1 MNSVVFVL
9 LATLSIFDYPARQP
23 MHERLSRQFIVAS
36 RQGDTVTMEET
47 CRKGVQLL
55 PDDPTWHYNLACSLA
70 YFDNCETEAF
80 DELEKAIDLG
90 FRDVAAIQKDADLKR
105 ISKLPRFAQLVE
117 YAKEMK
123 DRPLMLGPMA
133 NVPAT
138 GIFGKSI
145 ALGEQNFAW
154 DFDFG
159 AFVAKLKL
167 AKSADGANL
176 GDLYMNRDHW
186 HSSIAVT
193 NYPGLTEVRLDKD
206 GRARQLDVT
215 IPNIL
220 FPYPVFGN
228 SSMAF
233 SDRPNGLRSIPRALV
248 TTEVLKLKRMQ
259 KFYLSNQVWVFPTNT
274 DTAPVGTNGDVIASI
289 TPYWL
294 TSAGRSY
301 SDKPYLKAA
310 IETSA
315 AFKREVK
322 AELVKRNLLAPTI
335 MTLIRKNLKTVERE
349 DDYLTERAHPTALP
363 PVGVDSARLVAA
375 ARALSIAEIP
385 PLVTITV
392 RQMPPQKPAI
402 HPELTYASSFA
413 WAFVLRAEDETRE
426 FFIEAQGAK
435 EFAFFQSHGDA
446 VNCKIERIQS
456 NAIRLT
462 LGKSS
467 LNPTNRLDITVVG
480 RNPGTGW
487 GAPSYVSFARMD
499 YSAPYS
505 DSALTILPPP
515 EETK

>member
-1 MNSVVFVL
+1 MSSVVFAL
-9 LATLSIFDYPARQP
+9 FATLSIFDYPARQP

-36 RQGDTVTMEET
+36 RQGDTATMEET

-70 YFDNCETEAF
+70 YFGDRETEAF
-80 DELEKAIDLG
+80 DELEKAIDFG
-90 FRDVAAIQKDADLKR
+90 FRDVAAIEKDADLKR
-105 ISKLPRFAQLVE
+105 IAKSPRFAQLVE
-117 YAKEMK
+117 YAKEIK
-123 DRPLMLGPMA
+123 GRPLMLGPMA

-159 AFVAKLKL
+159 VFVAKLKL
-167 AKSADGANL
+167 AKAVDGANL
-176 GDLYMNRDHW
+176 GDIYMNRDHW
-186 HSSIAVT
+186 HSSIAVKD
-193 NYPGLTEVRLDKD
+193 YPGLTEVRLDND
-206 GRARQLDVT
+206 GRARNLDTT

-228 SSMAF
+228 SSMAYA
-233 SDRPNGLRSIPRALV
+233 NGAYWRSIPRALM

-259 KFYLSNQVWVFPTNT
+259 KFYLSNQVWVFPSNL
-274 DTAPVGTNGDVIASI
+274 DTAPVGTNGDVFASI

-301 SDKPYLKAA
+301 SDKQYLRAA

-322 AELVKRNLLAPTI
+322 AELVKRDLLAPTI
-335 MTLIRKNLKTVERE
+335 MTLIRKNLKTVESE
-349 DDYLTERAHPTALP
+349 DDYLTARAHPTALP
-363 PVGVDSARLVAA
+363 SVGVDSTRLADA
-375 ARALSIAEIP
+375 ARSLSIAEIP
-385 PLVTITV
+385 PLVTVTV
-392 RQMPPQKPAI
+392 RPTPPRKPAI

-426 FFIEAQGAK
+426 FFIEAQGAR
-435 EFAFFQSHGDA
+435 EYAFFQSHGEAID
-446 VNCKIERIQS
+446 CKIDRIRPDS
-456 NAIRLT
+456 IRLT

-467 LNPTNRLDITVVG
+467 LNPTNRLDITIVG

-487 GAPSYVSFARMD
+487 GAPAYVSFARMD
-499 YSAPYS
+499 HTAPYS
-505 DSALTILPPP
+505 DPALTILPPP
-515 EETK
+515 EESK